1 MSLNLLLLGF
11 ATTASPLFL
20 LVSVLM
26 LAKSQQL
33 RGATALA
40 VGWFL
45 SIGFC
50 AATVLLVG
58 SALPQEGGHPNGRL
72 LGGIDLVLG
81 LALAA
86 LTVRLRRRHRRDPQA
101 AVPRWLDRVGNMS
114 VFVACGLGM
123 FLPPTVLSFAAGN
136 EIVQQHVS
144 VRAEW
149 ALVVVYAAIG
159 SILQFTPVVIV
170 AAQPRRSA
178 ERLLRAQ
185 RWLEVH
191 WQQVLMVL
199 FAVISALLVVKGV
212 YSISR

>member
-1 MSLNLLLLGF
+1 MSLDLLLLGL
-11 ATTASPLFL
+11 ATTSSPLFL

-26 LAKSQQL
+26 LARSQQL

-50 AATVLLVG
+50 AAAVLVVG
-58 SALPQEGGHPNGRL
+58 AALPQEGGHPNGRL

-81 LALAA
+81 LALAVLA
-86 LTVRLRRRHRRDPQA
+86 VRLRRRHQRDPQA
-101 AVPRWLDRVGNMS
+101 AVPTWLDRVGTMS

-149 ALVVVYAAIG
+149 ALVVVYATIG

-170 AAQPRRSA
+170 AAQPKRSA
-178 ERLLRAQ
+178 ERLVRAQ

-191 WQQVLMVL
+191 WQQVLTVL
-199 FAVISALLVVKGV
+199 FAVISIYLVAKGR
-212 YSISR
+212 YSITR

>member
-1 MSLNLLLLGF
+1 MSLNLLLLGL

-40 VGWFL
+40 FGWFL
-45 SIGFC
+45 CIGFC

-86 LTVRLRRRHRRDPQA
+86 LAVRLRRRYQRDPQA
-101 AVPRWLDRVGNMS
+101 AVPTWLDRVGSMS

-149 ALVVVYAAIG
+149 ALVVVYATIG

-170 AAQPRRSA
+170 AAQPKRSA

-185 RWLEVH
+185 RWLEMH

-199 FAVISALLVVKGV
+199 FAVISVYLVAKGL